1 MEEIEVMKNAAMYMR
16 GKLDGIQG
24 ALEILEIMEARGNTD
39 KQIKDYILMT
49 LVKNEADVNI
59 QLTQLE
65 ELIKN
70 FKD

>member
-1 MEEIEVMKNAAMYMR
+1 MNDVDIMKQAAMYMR
-16 GKLDGIQG
+16 GKLDSIQ
-24 ALEILEIMEARGNTD
+24 AVLEILEILIARENND

-49 LVKNEADVNI
+49 LVKNEADINL
-59 QLTQLE
+59 QLSQLE